1 MRSFYTGHERGKG
14 GGEGGGGGKKRLL
27 PKFLHHLELYN
38 RCLDM
43 DKLLHEKY
51 LQKSSRLF
59 FCGFN

>member
-14 GGEGGGGGKKRLL
+14 GGVGGGGKKRLL
-27 PKFLHHLELYN
+27 PKFLYHLELYN

-51 LQKSSRLF
+51 LQQSSKSNW
-59 FCGFN
+59 FN